1 METMAAMSLPERRTR
16 QQALIAA
23 IAGGR
28 SVIEA
33 AEKAGI
39 GWRRAY
45 VWRAE
50 DAAFRAAWDKAR
62 AQVKAR
68 LRPAAAEIPVPPP
81 PAEPPQPPDFVVP
94 PSPPL
99 PPLPPRSGEK
109 RPQPPRIFIKQFDD
123 DGNVVAL
130 VEARPERGA
139 ETGVADQS

>member
-1 METMAAMSLPERRTR
+1 MEAMAAISPRERRAR

-23 IAGGR
+23 IAAGR

-33 AEKAGI
+33 AEEAGI

-62 AQVKAR
+62 AQLKAR
-68 LRPAAAEIPVPPP
+68 LRPAAPEIGVPPAA
-81 PAEPPQPPDFVVP
+81 AEPPPDFVVP

-99 PPLPPRSGEK
+99 PPLPPRSDK
-109 RPQPPRIFIKQFDD
+109 KPQPPRIFIKQFDD

-130 VEARPERGA
+130 VEERPERGA
-139 ETGVADQS
+139 ETGVPDQS